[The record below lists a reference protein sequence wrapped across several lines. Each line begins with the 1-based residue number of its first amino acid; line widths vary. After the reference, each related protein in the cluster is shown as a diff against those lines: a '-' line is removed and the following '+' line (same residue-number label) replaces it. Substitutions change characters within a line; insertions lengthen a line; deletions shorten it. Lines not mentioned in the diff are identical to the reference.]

1 MHAVL
6 DSNSVH
12 QEFNH
17 KSTKTTNDVQK
28 GDQTIGGVHLFE
40 FHSPGGG
47 MGIGIKVLVFLIIA
61 AAVIYWCLKEKCRL
75 IASRYTNPPIQRTI
89 QDIENALEMGS
100 PRARNAAK
108 DVFMSSSRGD

>member
-1 MHAVL
+1 
-6 DSNSVH
+6 
-12 QEFNH
+12 
-17 KSTKTTNDVQK
+17 
-28 GDQTIGGVHLFE
+28 
-40 FHSPGGG
+40 

-100 PRARNAAK
+100 PRVRTANK
-108 DVFMSSSRGD
+108 DVFASSSRGD